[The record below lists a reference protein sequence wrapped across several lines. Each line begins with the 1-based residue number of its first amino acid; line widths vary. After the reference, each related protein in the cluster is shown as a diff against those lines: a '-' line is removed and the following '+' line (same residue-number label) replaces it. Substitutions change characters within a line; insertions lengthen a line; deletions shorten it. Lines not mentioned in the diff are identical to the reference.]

1 MQEVHSLD
9 YGAVREQAARG
20 VEPVDAETDD
30 RSAWPWV
37 LGCAG
42 FWLCVALAVMA

>member
-37 LGCAG
+37 ACAG
-42 FWLCVALAVMA
+42 FWIIAACVVMA

>member
-20 VEPVDAETDD
+20 VEPVDADD

-37 LGCAG
+37 VW